1 LGERIKESELVKLLQ
16 VVEWPQDT
24 MKVKM
29 DKQGKG
35 KKKENVLNLWKMI
48 LTTIYIINV

>member
-1 LGERIKESELVKLLQ
+1 
-16 VVEWPQDT
+16 

-48 LTTIYIINV
+48 LTTIYRKRREDFCGKRIERIIG